1 MSLRT
6 QTRSSGVGI
15 ATENTKGPIAQQ
27 TRNPFTARGARFQA
41 IPMRRVG
48 EGGDQ
53 QEAHPNQVGPHVRL
67 QLLLPPH
74 HPLNLN
80 TTRRRK
86 RSEKSEEENKDD
98 LEKGGSLRMT
108 RGTNA
113 HLLPPPVGAGQTA
126 SHVANQGGPPRQR
139 GKSVTQSI
147 LFKRTA
153 FQTLSPG

>member
-6 QTRSSGVGI
+6 QRRSSGVGI
-15 ATENTKGPIAQQ
+15 VTGNTKGPIAQQ
-27 TRNPFTARGARFQA
+27 TRNPFTARDARFQA

-48 EGGDQ
+48 EGDDQ

-86 RSEKSEEENKDD
+86 RSEKSEEENKDN
-98 LEKGGSLRMT
+98 LERRGSLRMT

-113 HLLPPPVGAGQTA
+113 LLPRTLPPVGAGQTA
-126 SHVANQGGPPRQR
+126 GHVAKQGELPRR
-139 GKSVTQSI
+139 KERSVTQ
-147 LFKRTA
+147 
-153 FQTLSPG
+153 

>member
-1 MSLRT
+1 MSLKT
-6 QTRSSGVGI
+6 QRRRSGAGT
-15 ATENTKGPIAQQ
+15 ATGNTNDKIAQQ
-27 TRNPFTARGARFQA
+27 TRSLSIAEDARFQA
-41 IPMRRVG
+41 IPMKHV
-48 EGGDQ
+48 EGGDDQ
-53 QEAHPNQVGPHVRL
+53 REAHPSQVGPHDRL

-98 LEKGGSLRMT
+98 LERRGSLRMT

-113 HLLPPPVGAGQTA
+113 LLPRTLPPVGAG
-126 SHVANQGGPPRQR
+126 HMANQGGLPRQR
-139 GKSVTQSI
+139 ERSVTQLIS
-147 LFKRTA
+147 FKRTV

>member
-1 MSLRT
+1 MSLRA
-6 QTRSSGVGI
+6 QTRNSGVGI
-15 ATENTKGPIAQQ
+15 VTGNTKGPIAQQ
-27 TRNPFTARGARFQA
+27 TRNPFTARDARFQA

-48 EGGDQ
+48 EGDDQ
-53 QEAHPNQVGPHVRL
+53 QEAHLNQVGPHVRL

-98 LEKGGSLRMT
+98 LERRGSLRMT

-113 HLLPPPVGAGQTA
+113 HPPKPHPPAEAGQTA
-126 SHVANQGGPPRQR
+126 SHVAEQAERPRQR
-139 GKSVTQSI
+139 GKSVTQ
-147 LFKRTA
+147 
-153 FQTLSPG
+153 